1 MVKNLIEV
9 EAEEKEDEDQANNKS
24 SNAMHQTHK
33 ALDDVK
39 NELLRKN

>member
-9 EAEEKEDEDQANNKS
+9 EENVEEDEEKVDKS